1 MYSFVLFAL
10 HVCKV
15 GLALYAK
22 ILSRDHVTL
31 VHAYNMHSRVS
42 VCCLSSL
49 NVHLKLHIEV
59 VRCSFDN
66 AHCAFDTTH
75 CGVDVL
81 LLCIG
86 TQVRRMNL

>member
-1 MYSFVLFAL
+1 MFAL
-10 HVCKV
+10 RVCKV

-22 ILSRDHVTL
+22 ILSRDHVIL
-31 VHAYNMHSRVS
+31 FHACNMRSRVS

-49 NVHLKLHIEV
+49 SVHLKLHIEV

-86 TQVRRMNL
+86 SQVRQRNL